1 MWSAVLGMVADKI
14 ADKNAQSNKVSN
26 NFSQALAQ
34 TQQNSGF
41 DDLDWGLDK
50 LPSQQFGFGNFGGM

>member
-1 MWSAVLGMVADKI
+1 MWSAVLGMVADKL
-14 ADKNAQSNKVSN
+14 ADNNSQSNQVSN